1 MKTKCTRCGR
11 ALNQVYMHAGRPFGS
26 TCVKLYA
33 QDSGIV
39 VRIRDAVEYTGQAD
53 WIGTI
58 TDAQHD
64 SSEIK

>member
-26 TCVKLYA
+26 TCIKLYA

-39 VRIRDAVEYTGQAD
+39 LRIRDAVEYTGQAD
-53 WIGTI
+53 WIKL
-58 TDAQHD
+58 AESKHD
-64 SSEIK
+64 